1 MIESK
6 DLIQN
11 LTPDEFREVLKLEVT
26 EVIMA
31 KAELNSPA
39 VTILRWV
46 GEDAKSL
53 TNQTITSR

>member
-1 MIESK
+1 MIK
-6 DLIQN
+6 PKGYIQN

-26 EVIMA
+26 KVMMA
-31 KAELNSPA
+31 RVELNSRA